1 MRRLFIALPL
11 EDDAR
16 VSLRGI
22 HADMGSWGSLLKIV
36 PPENY
41 HLTLKFL
48 GNCDDD
54 LARSIE
60 SGFGSLHAGS
70 GEIPFR
76 LRGIGTFPGIKRASV
91 LWCGLETDREA
102 VQQIYGMIEGFASPF
117 GFKEEKR
124 DFVLHLTLA
133 RVRRGRKLSGEIVGY
148 IERNRE
154 TVFGDSSF
162 RRITLFSSQL
172 TPQGPVY
179 SEIVNLNLAG

>member
-11 EDDAR
+11 EDDAL
-16 VSLRGI
+16 VSLGGVHTDI
-22 HADMGSWGSLLKIV
+22 ESWGSLLKVV

-60 SGFGSLHAGS
+60 SGFGGLHAGP

-76 LRGIGTFPGIKRASV
+76 LRGIGTFPSIKRASV
-91 LWCGLETDREA
+91 IWCGLDTDREA
-102 VQQIYGMIEGFASPF
+102 VQRIYGMIEQFASPF

-124 DFVLHLTLA
+124 DFVPHLTLA
-133 RVRRGRKLSGEIVGY
+133 RVRKGRKLSGDIIGY
-148 IERNRE
+148 IERNGE
-154 TVFGDSSF
+154 TVFGESSF

-179 SEIVNLNLAG
+179 TGLADLDLAG